1 MKKILILTFAFL
13 LVLASCA
20 TEGPTT
26 SKDKAFIGGTIGLL
40 IDFVD
45 GEPPVDVTDA
55 GESPFSVSV
64 KIENQGETPIAKEDI
79 SLSLKGFDAP
89 SFGTTSAALTDLN
102 PLEDILANEI
112 NPDTGDAI
120 ESPVVYFT
128 FPNLNF
134 EDILAGN
141 HAFPFQVD
149 LCYEYATRATS
160 TVCIKE
166 NLIRPTDDICAVVGP
181 KQIQNSGAPIQIAD
195 FQQYSA
201 GQNAIAFTFRVKNM
215 GNGDVYNKDSMC
227 EGEGIANKEIVTLTV
242 DTSIPGLTCSGV
254 PETTAGVF
262 IGDIKLSTGEKQVRC
277 TQQLSDADKTDK
289 IMIVDLVVE
298 YAYHES
304 TSTSVL
310 VKHI

>member
-26 SKDKAFIGGTIGLL
+26 SKDKAFLGGTIGLL
-40 IDFVD
+40 IDFVE
-45 GEPPVDVTDA
+45 GEPPIDVTD
-55 GESPFSVSV
+55 GGVFPFSVSV
-64 KIENQGETPIAKEDI
+64 KIENKGETPIAKEDI

-89 SFGTTSAALTDLN
+89 SFGTTSAELTDLN
-102 PLEDILANEI
+102 PVEDILANEI
-112 NPDTGDAI
+112 NPDTGEAI
-120 ESPVVYFT
+120 ESPVVYFS

-134 EDILAGN
+134 EDVLAGN
-141 HAFPFQVD
+141 HAFPFQAD
-149 LCYEYATRATS
+149 LCYEYSTRATS
-160 TVCIKE
+160 TVCIKK
-166 NLIRPTDDICAVVGP
+166 NLIRPTDDICSVIGA
-181 KQIQNSGAPIQIAD
+181 KEIQNSGAPIQLSD

-201 GQNAIAFTFRVKNM
+201 GQNAIAFTFRIKNM
-215 GNGDVYNKDSMC
+215 GNGDVYKKDSDC
-227 EGEGIANKEIVTLTV
+227 EGEGITNKELVTLTV

-254 PETTAGVF
+254 SESTAGVF

-277 TQQLSDADKTDK
+277 TQQLSEADKTDK
-289 IMIVDLVVE
+289 IMIVNLVVE

-304 TSTSVL
+304 TTTSVL